1 MPVTECLR
9 PSCACRYVEDPDA
22 SVQAL
27 AGVWQLLDTAL
38 TMFGSD
44 SNVAERL
51 CRLPRY
57 ALRSAGTAA
66 APLLPMLV
74 VTLPARFVASGH
86 SCYLYVASELV
97 KVFGSDSTHE
107 AAIGASSCCW
117 SVHCHWHTPA
127 AQRASAAMHKHLQVK
142 HLSSS
147 FKWSMTCRVSACRA
161 DARWHARQVVPNA
174 AIPGRFCRESR
185 YRRRQLLACGPY
197 PALQP
202 APHFARAAGLSAAGL
217 SSSRPPC
224 AA

>member
-1 MPVTECLR
+1 MPVLSLECQSPGWRLR
-9 PSCACRYVEDPDA
+9 RSCAYRYVEDPEA

-74 VTLPARFVASGH
+74 ATLPARFAASGH

-107 AAIGASSCCW
+107 AAIGASFCCW
-117 SVHCHWHTPA
+117 SVHCHLRTPT
-127 AQRASAAMHKHLQVK
+127 AQRVLRSCI
-142 HLSSS
+142 SSCKCS
-147 FKWSMTCRVSACRA
+147 
-161 DARWHARQVVPNA
+161 
-174 AIPGRFCRESR
+174 
-185 YRRRQLLACGPY
+185 
-197 PALQP
+197 
-202 APHFARAAGLSAAGL
+202 
-217 SSSRPPC
+217 PC
-224 AA
+224 L